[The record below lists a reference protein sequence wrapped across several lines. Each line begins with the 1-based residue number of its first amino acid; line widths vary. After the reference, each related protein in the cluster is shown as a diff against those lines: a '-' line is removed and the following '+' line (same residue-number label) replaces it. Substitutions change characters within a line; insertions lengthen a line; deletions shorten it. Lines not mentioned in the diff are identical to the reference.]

1 MPPSLGARASR
12 ASQPG
17 NSAWEASGV
26 RDFRIDTLMTPAW
39 FILTV
44 LVCNVGA
51 ALVFA
56 WQREWPWALI
66 YAGAATIQA
75 AWGLTAWR
83 MRRRVNGE

>member
-1 MPPSLGARASR
+1 
-12 ASQPG
+12 
-17 NSAWEASGV
+17 
-26 RDFRIDTLMTPAW
+26 MTPAW